1 MRIAN
6 VRPDSRSWRVS
17 PAVLAVALLSLLGC
31 TDGDGEV
38 GVERDVEMAMRDG
51 VVLRADTYRPRGSGP
66 FPALVYRTP
75 YGKGPT
81 AEWYDTHLAAVER
94 GYVVVIQD
102 VRGRYASDGEFYPY
116 INEGRDGYDTIEWVA
131 GQRWCTGDVGTYGLS
146 YPGAVQ
152 WLAAVESPPHLK
164 AMVPAM
170 TFSTPQRFFYSSGIF
185 DLAWIPW
192 IYNSIAPDTRSRMN
206 LPGPKTP
213 EEAEEMWRQHGDSM
227 RAFVPLLELSELKEV
242 APYYYDWLRRPPTD
256 VWWNWAELRDKY
268 DRVEAAVLNLSGWY
282 DEPYGPEGAITNFSG
297 LVASRRS
304 DPKPRTQLIMGP
316 WVHGVGSVA
325 KTRTGDLDFGP
336 EAVLDYNE
344 VVLRWMDRHVRGFDN
359 GVDGEAPVR
368 LFVMGA
374 KRWREETSWPPRSLT
389 ETSLYLAGHVDA
401 DGAGLLT
408 PTEPTDASASTGF
421 ISDPSRP
428 VTDPYETLGPH
439 DYRELAKRGDLVIFE
454 SEALPEDLEVTGA
467 MTAEVFVS
475 CDCRDLDLWV
485 KVLDVAPDG
494 AAYNLM
500 SPGLDVVRASYRD
513 PARGRQLLERGE
525 IYLLRLPFLITSN
538 LFRKGHSIR
547 VQVSGSF
554 FPHLSRNLQT
564 GELETE
570 SKRMRAAEI
579 TIHHD
584 REHSSRLVLPV
595 MTKQMN

>member
-1 MRIAN
+1 MRYTN
-6 VRPDSRSWRVS
+6 LWPDPRTRR
-17 PAVLAVALLSLLGC
+17 ATLVALAAALLPLTGC
-31 TDGDGEV
+31 TDGGEEV
-38 GVERDVEMAMRDG
+38 GIERDVEIPMGDG
-51 VVLRADTYRPRGSGP
+51 VVLRADIYRPAGAGP

-75 YGKGPT
+75 YGKSS
-81 AEWYDTHLAAVER
+81 AAKWYDTHLAAVER

-116 INEGRDGYDTIEWVA
+116 VNEGRDGYDTIEWVA
-131 GQRWCTGDVGTYGLS
+131 GQAWCTGDVGTYGLS

-152 WLAAVESPPHLK
+152 WLAAVESPPHLR

-185 DLAWIPW
+185 DLSWIPW
-192 IYNSIAPDTRSRMN
+192 IHNSIAPDTRSRKN
-206 LPGPKTP
+206 LPGPTTAAG
-213 EEAEEMWRQHGDSM
+213 AEEIWRRDGDSM
-227 RAFVPLLELSELKEV
+227 RAFVPLLELPELKDV
-242 APYYYDWLRRPPTD
+242 APYYYEWLRHPPTD
-256 VWWNWAELRDKY
+256 AWWSWAELRDKY

-297 LVASRRS
+297 LVAARAG
-304 DPKPRTQLIMGP
+304 DPNSRTQLIMGP

-325 KTRTGDLDFGP
+325 TTQPGDLDFGP
-336 EAVLDYNE
+336 EAALDYNE
-344 VVLRWMDRHVRGFDN
+344 VVLRWMDRHVRGINN
-359 GVDGEAPVR
+359 GIDDEAPVR

-374 KRWREETSWPPRSLT
+374 NRWRDETSWPPRSLM
-389 ETSLYLAGHVDA
+389 ETSLYLADHADA
-401 DGAGLLT
+401 NGAGLLT
-408 PTEPTDASASTGF
+408 PTEPTGASVSTGF

-428 VTDPYETLGPH
+428 VTDPYRTLGPH
-439 DYRELAKRGDLVIFE
+439 DYRELAKRDDLVIFE

-513 PARGRQLLERGE
+513 PEGGRQLLEPGE
-525 IYLLRLPFLITSN
+525 VYLLRLPFLITSN
-538 LFRKGHSIR
+538 LFRKGHRVR
-547 VQVSGSF
+547 VQISGSF

-564 GELETE
+564 GELEAE

-584 REHSSRLVLPV
+584 RDHASRLVLPV